1 MMLNK
6 AIAIASQVHTDQ
18 VDKADRP
25 YILHPLRVMMKME
38 TIDEMIT
45 AVLHDV
51 IEDSQDPDKWTTER
65 LRSEGFPQEIL
76 DALDNLTKRKGE
88 NYEVFIER
96 AKKSPLSR
104 KVKLADIEDNMDMK
118 RMKSITEK
126 DSERL
131 KKYHRA
137 WIELKKEDGES

>member
-1 MMLNK
+1 MLDK
-6 AIAIASQVHTDQ
+6 AVEIATQVHSGQ
-18 VDKADRP
+18 KDKAGNP
-25 YILHPLRVMMKME
+25 YILHTLRVMMKME

-51 IEDSQDPDKWTTER
+51 IEDSQDHDKWTIER
-65 LRSEGFPQEIL
+65 LRSEGFTQETL
-76 DALDNLTKRKGE
+76 DALDNLTKRNGE
-88 NYEVFIER
+88 SYESFIER

-118 RMKSITEK
+118 RMKNVTEK

-131 KKYHRA
+131 MKYHRA
-137 WIELKKEDGES
+137 WIELKKDDGEF